1 MPDVTIQFRCSD
13 VLGLTNGAY
22 GYLNF
27 NVYKKLIPADTR
39 ILYILSDHPDRAKER
54 KQSPVCGHLIDN
66 LATTLRAFLPHT
78 EVVVFRGGVQPD
90 LISH

>member
-1 MPDVTIQFRCSD
+1 VPDVSVQFRCSD

-39 ILYILSDHPDRAKER
+39 LLYILSDHPDRAKER
-54 KQSPVCGHLIDN
+54 KQSPVCGHLVDN
-66 LATTLRAFLPHT
+66 LATTLVLLTSAACVAVLLAAGYLLRPSA
-78 EVVVFRGGVQPD
+78 
-90 LISH
+90 